1 MLYTNK
7 INYLDTHLPIF
18 EISIL
23 ATEKS
28 KYYGKDQTC
37 GIQYTIHQR
46 IATTKLQNFSRY
58 HYFLGIFT
66 FVT

>member
-37 GIQYTIHQR
+37 GIQYTTYTSKDSYYEI
-46 IATTKLQNFSRY
+46 TEF
-58 HYFLGIFT
+58 
-66 FVT
+66 

>member
-1 MLYTNK
+1 MFSFNFFNGMLYTNK

-23 ATEKS
+23 AKERS

-37 GIQYTIHQR
+37 GIQYTSKYYEI
-46 IATTKLQNFSRY
+46 TEF
-58 HYFLGIFT
+58 
-66 FVT
+66 